1 MSKRIPDDTIAA
13 LGRSIHKEA
22 RRYGFGQLD
31 VVRLINQLMDLSS
44 SAAADEVRDPKGP
57 VHPDSLEPISDE
69 LPIAGERVRIR
80 PLDYASDAAL
90 FDTWL
95 KDRYGRFFLLSAAQA
110 RSAPVSELI
119 DDADNHLAIITLLD
133 GKPIGALAF
142 LDHSRQQKRAEL
154 RKLIGDVD
162 ARGQGLAEEATR
174 LWIRYGVGR
183 LGLQKIYV
191 STLQTHI
198 RNVKLNEQI
207 GFRVEGLLRNEVCI
221 DGERHDVLRM
231 GFWQD

>member
-1 MSKRIPDDTIAA
+1 MAKSIPDATIAA

-31 VVRLINQLMDLSS
+31 VVRLINELMDLSS
-44 SAAADEVRDPKGP
+44 AADGEQTAEQQPAGQP
-57 VHPDSLEPISDE
+57 VPLKPIAEALPIS
-69 LPIAGERVRIR
+69 GERVRIR
-80 PLDYASDAAL
+80 ALDYAQDEAL
-90 FDTWL
+90 FNTWL
-95 KDRYGRFFLLSAAQA
+95 NDRYGRFFLLSAAQA

-119 DDADNHLAIITLLD
+119 DDEDNHLAIVTLLD
-133 GKPIGALAF
+133 GKPIGALAY

-154 RKLIGDVD
+154 RKLIGAVE

-174 LWIRYGVGR
+174 LWIRYGMGR

-198 RNVKLNEQI
+198 RNVQLNERI
-207 GFRVEGLLRNEVCI
+207 GFRVEGLLRNEVSI

>member
-1 MSKRIPDDTIAA
+1 MAKSIPDATIAA
-13 LGRSIHKEA
+13 LSRSIHKEA

-31 VVRLINQLMDLSS
+31 VVRLINELMDLSS
-44 SAAADEVRDPKGP
+44 ESGGGAATETLDDSDQGP
-57 VHPDSLEPISDE
+57 LEPIMEE
-69 LPIAGERVRIR
+69 LPLHGDRVRIR
-80 PLDYASDAAL
+80 PLDYAHDAAL

-95 KDRYGRFFLLSAAQA
+95 DDRYGRFFLLSAAQA

-119 DDADNHLAIITLLD
+119 EAADNHLAIITLAD
-133 GKPIGALAF
+133 GKPIGALAY

-174 LWIRYGVGR
+174 LWIRYGIGR

-207 GFRVEGLLRNEVCI
+207 GFRVEGLLRNEVLI

>member
-1 MSKRIPDDTIAA
+1 MAKSIPDATIAA

-22 RRYGFGQLD
+22 RRYGFSQLD
-31 VVRLINQLMDLSS
+31 VVRLINELMDLSS
-44 SAAADEVRDPKGP
+44 MEGAGEAADQQTTGEQETLAPI
-57 VHPDSLEPISDE
+57 LEE
-69 LPIAGERVRIR
+69 LPITGERVCIR
-80 PLDYASDAAL
+80 PLDYAEDAAL
-90 FDTWL
+90 FDSWL

-110 RSAPVSELI
+110 RSAPISELI
-119 DDADNHLAIITLLD
+119 DDADNHLAIITFLD
-133 GKPIGALAF
+133 GTPIGALAF

-154 RKLIGDVD
+154 RKLIGAVE

-174 LWIRYGVGR
+174 LWIRYGIGR

-207 GFRVEGLLRNEVCI
+207 GFRVEGLLRNEVSI